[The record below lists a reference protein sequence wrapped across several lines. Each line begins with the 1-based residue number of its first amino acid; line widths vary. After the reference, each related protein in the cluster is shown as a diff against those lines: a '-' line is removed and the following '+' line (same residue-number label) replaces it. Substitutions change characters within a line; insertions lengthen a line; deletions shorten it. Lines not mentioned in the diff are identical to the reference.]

1 MASEQPEEASPRT
14 IYPGEGSEEE
24 IDLPEEEVPELE
36 PPEPDSPPQKGKGR
50 GKGKGSKG
58 KKCKGKKS
66 KPKKKNRGLKKT
78 WRNIDFYANKRR
90 DPTWRRNAQ

>member
-1 MASEQPEEASPRT
+1 MLRVE
-14 IYPGEGSEEE
+14 
-24 IDLPEEEVPELE
+24 LPEEEALELGI
-36 PPEPDSPPQKGKGR
+36 PEPESPPLKGKGR
-50 GKGKGSKG
+50 GKGKGFKG
-58 KKCKGKKS
+58 KKGKKS